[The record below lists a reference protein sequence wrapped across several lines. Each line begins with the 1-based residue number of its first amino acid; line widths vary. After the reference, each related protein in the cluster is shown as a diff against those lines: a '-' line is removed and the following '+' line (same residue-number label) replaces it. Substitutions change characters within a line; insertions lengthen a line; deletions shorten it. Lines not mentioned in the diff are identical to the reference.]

1 MAILRNR
8 SQSGFTVITNNIF
21 SDQNLSNKAI
31 GMLCKMLSLPDNW
44 NFSEKGLQAIMHK
57 DGQASIRSGLKEL
70 QDAGYLRRY
79 RVHDENGR
87 FTGWEWE
94 ITNNPS
100 DFQNKKC
107 ENPQVENPSMVNP
120 SSETP
125 NLENQPQVSTKE
137 ESTKL
142 DKTNG
147 VKTEKERGDKSPS
160 PDSENPDNQV
170 SKKRGRPKVQRHKYG
185 EFGNVLLSDD
195 EFERLSER
203 VEGYREHYIK
213 QVDCYCEQHGRT
225 YKRYYATI
233 VNWFDKDKK
242 AGRLP
247 DVSKKQAFMQHT
259 EEENEESWGWE
270 DDIA

>member
-21 SDQNLSNKAI
+21 HDQNLSNKAI

-70 QDAGYLRRY
+70 QEAGYLRRY

-87 FTGWEWE
+87 FVGWEWE
-94 ITNNPS
+94 ITNNPADFS
-100 DFQNKKC
+100 DNKYKK
-107 ENPQVENPSMVNP
+107 PHVENPSMDNP
-120 SSETP
+120 SLETP
-125 NLENQPQVSTKE
+125 SLEDRPQLSTKEVSTKKSITDE
-137 ESTKL
+137 VS
-142 DKTNG
+142 
-147 VKTEKERGDKSPS
+147 TEKERGDKSPTRDS
-160 PDSENPDNQV
+160 SGPDSPEL
-170 SKKRGRPKVQRHKYG
+170 KKRGRPKVQRRKHG

-195 EFERLSER
+195 EYERLADR
-203 VEGYREHYIK
+203 VEGYRDHYIK
-213 QVDCYCEQHGRT
+213 EVDCYCEQHGRT

-242 AGRLP
+242 SGRLP
-247 DVSKKQAFMQHT
+247 DLGKKQAFMQHT